1 MNLRPVILA
10 GGSGKRLW
18 PLSRNQYPKPF
29 LVTNNQMS
37 LVQNTVQ
44 RTLNLGL
51 ASPVI
56 VCNEQNQYLLTNQL
70 DSMAIRPEKILLE
83 PVSKNTAPALTL
95 AAIFLLNNSGDE
107 VLFSMPSDH
116 LIEEDKN
123 FFQAVEIAH
132 GLATKGG
139 IVTLGIE
146 IGKPDV
152 NFGYIKKGQIQKN
165 KYFELSEFYEK
176 PDNAT
181 AQCMYESKDFLWNS
195 GMFFMTASL
204 WLEKL
209 EMHAPDILTAC
220 ETAVLNGSDDGIF
233 FRPDQ
238 KSFELCQSKS
248 IDLAVMENLRFPGT
262 SAKNWVI
269 PLDSKWSDLGSWSS
283 FMGSQIPDSSNNLV
297 KGNVFVDSVQDS
309 VILSEHRTL
318 AVSNVD
324 NVIIVETSDA
334 ILVANKNQEHKIKE
348 LIEKLPTKSTSN
360 FETHKKIFRP
370 WGHFEILDSSEEFQ
384 VKKLTV
390 LPGEALSLQ
399 AHKHRTEHW
408 VVVSG
413 VASVIK
419 DDQKMTLKKDE
430 STYIPAGT
438 RHRLENNQKDK
449 LEIIEVQSGSYLGED
464 DIVRFEDKYQ
474 RESRP

>member
-1 MNLRPVILA
+1 
-10 GGSGKRLW
+10 
-18 PLSRNQYPKPF
+18 
-29 LVTNNQMS
+29 MS
-37 LVQNTVQ
+37 
-44 RTLNLGL
+44 
-51 ASPVI
+51 
-56 VCNEQNQYLLTNQL
+56 
-70 DSMAIRPEKILLE
+70 
-83 PVSKNTAPALTL
+83 
-95 AAIFLLNNSGDE
+95 
-107 VLFSMPSDH
+107 
-116 LIEEDKN
+116 
-123 FFQAVEIAH
+123 
-132 GLATKGG
+132 
-139 IVTLGIE
+139 
-146 IGKPDV
+146 
-152 NFGYIKKGQIQKN
+152 
-165 KYFELSEFYEK
+165 
-176 PDNAT
+176 
-181 AQCMYESKDFLWNS
+181 
-195 GMFFMTASL
+195 
-204 WLEKL
+204 
-209 EMHAPDILTAC
+209 
-220 ETAVLNGSDDGIF
+220 
-233 FRPDQ
+233 
-238 KSFELCQSKS
+238 
-248 IDLAVMENLRFPGT
+248 
-262 SAKNWVI
+262 
-269 PLDSKWSDLGSWSS
+269 
-283 FMGSQIPDSSNNLV
+283 SQIPDSSNNLV

-360 FETHKKIFRP
+360 FDTHKKIFRP